1 VLDRVPRR
9 VRIAVGTLAVMGV
22 TAGNRFGAHHD
33 LVLVALAVAV
43 SGAAI
48 ATPRRPVTT
57 LAVLSAA
64 SFAFVAT
71 GQPALTPALA
81 WATYGVSLL
90 RPRRDALRIGAAAL
104 LVAGAGSAVRG
115 QPLNSAFSELV
126 VLTGAWIVGDSVRT
140 RREQL
145 KEKEQQAVAA
155 ERARIA
161 RELHDLVT
169 HNVSVMVVQAGAA
182 GEVFDEHPQQARAAL
197 AAIEE
202 TGRRALS
209 ELRRLLDV
217 VAEEE
222 DLAYDPQPGLRRL
235 DELVA
240 SVRATGLGVDLT
252 VEGSPRLL
260 SPALELSAFR
270 IVQEALT
277 NVLKHARATRAS
289 VRVRF
294 GTDTLELEVA
304 DDGVGAATTDGGRGL
319 VGMRERA
326 ALFGG
331 EVAAGTRPGGGFAV
345 RARMPLEAS

>member
-202 TGRRALS
+202 RGRRALS

-294 GTDTLELEVA
+294 GTDTLEHEAA

-331 EVAAGTRPGGGFAV
+331 EVAAGTRPGGGFTV